1 MLTVEQAA
9 TRLGV
14 SDQEVRRL
22 VRAGTLSGQRIGRTL
37 VVADDAVDSRAR
49 LVVTRGRTLSAKTA
63 WALLWELSGE
73 RAGWLDRVGRSRLRS
88 RLHRSSAEQLV
99 AAVRS
104 RADRHELRVLPA
116 YRDQVL
122 GAEGIVT
129 SGMTAAN
136 AVGADIVAVGAV
148 DEVYCSAATFTRL
161 RREFGLS
168 NRGQTNLIVRVPRF
182 DELTFTGRNH
192 MPAAVVATDLA
203 ESADVRTRRAG
214 ITLLETALA
223 AGRR

>member
-1 MLTVEQAA
+1 MLTVNQAA

-22 VRAGTLSGQRIGRTL
+22 VRAGTLSAQRIGRTL

-49 LVVTRGRTLSAKTA
+49 LVVTRGRSVAARTA

-73 RAGWLDRVGRSRLRS
+73 RAGWLDRAGRSRLRS
-88 RLHRSSAEQLV
+88 RLQRSTAEQLV
-99 AAVRS
+99 AAVRF

-122 GAEGIVT
+122 RADGVVA

-136 AVGADIVAVGAV
+136 AVGADIVAVGAA
-148 DEVYCSAATFTRL
+148 DEIYCSAATLTRL

-168 NRGQTNLIVRVPRF
+168 NRGETNLIVRVPRF
-182 DELTFTGRNH
+182 DELTLTGRAH
-192 MPAAVVATDLA
+192 MPAAVVAVDLA
-203 ESADVRTRRAG
+203 ESSDVRTRRAG
-214 ITLLETALA
+214 LTLLEIALSA
-223 AGRR
+223 ARR